1 MHDVK
6 ECIQDVLECAALA
19 RRPVELVHRILQG
32 SVQLSTHVD
41 RGAPDVVQ
49 QGGLGTLRDMNDG
62 GWGRGGV
69 NKTDLTSQTAL
80 SDRLP
85 RPPSLTAFLD
95 RVPDRPP

>member
-62 GWGRGGV
+62 RGGV